1 MLPFIPWSSSVSLF
15 VIEMMAIIHSLKFS
29 LPFSFAVHC
38 SHLLSLIAIRSHS
51 LSLIFTLCHSPY
63 HVLSLV
69 VTRCHSLSLVVRL
82 VVTRCTTR
90 CHSLSFIVTRCTT
103 LCHCL
108 SFVVTR
114 CTTRLSFYKRS
125 MTPVLLFWN
134 SLSVFLICSDA
145 KQKIYTEEDVI
156 WHLFLIKNQSKN
168 HLKETR

>member
-82 VVTRCTTR
+82 VVTRCTT
-90 CHSLSFIVTRCTT
+90 